1 MTLENPSSGLG
12 LACCSVTAVL
22 CVTLQYSTR
31 HTARPG
37 TAVMPSLRDDTV
49 AAYTDASP
57 GRSIP
62 TITTTRPSISADDYD
77 NDNDSL
83 FSSDDDTNNLNR
95 HNPNPRPA
103 WTPRPTPP
111 GARRLS
117 SRRSSSIHSSHRTT
131 SLTTTAKSLLTT
143 LSQALTSL
151 LRHLLRLYLSL
162 TPLQRILAFFAS
174 GILTTLAVLF
184 LIYSH
189 RVFAALG
196 PLAASWRA
204 APFGWLPIWLATTAT
219 AFPPIVG
226 YSTCVTAAGF
236 VYGFPLGWPVA
247 ASATVCGS
255 AAAFVASRGVLA
267 GYVQRLVGRD
277 RRFVALGQVL
287 RKDGIGVLVM
297 VRLCPLPYSLSNGF
311 LGTVGR
317 VGLGRFVL
325 ATAAA
330 TPKLLIHVF
339 IGSRL
344 ALLADSGDVMS
355 GLDRFVNYA
364 SMVVFGLL
372 GFFVGLLI
380 YRRTMARAEELAAGR
395 GDLDE
400 DGEIDPSR
408 LEAGDPFL
416 DGRRGGMG
424 DEETVLDDDGDSENG
439 RMVHPDDLDAA
450 AIMDD
455 DDISLWD
462 THGDG
467 YHDSWDDD
475 EGTTGNGNGVNGS
488 GGKRK

>member
-1 MTLENPSSGLG
+1 
-12 LACCSVTAVL
+12 
-22 CVTLQYSTR
+22 
-31 HTARPG
+31 
-37 TAVMPSLRDDTV
+37 MPSFRDDTTTTTTTMG
-49 AAYTDASP
+49 YTDASP
-57 GRSIP
+57 GRSKTP
-62 TITTTRPSISADDYD
+62 TARPSQSPPPPPPPSPGLD
-77 NDNDSL
+77 
-83 FSSDDDTNNLNR
+83 
-95 HNPNPRPA
+95 
-103 WTPRPTPP
+103 PRPTPA

-117 SRRSSSIHSSHRTT
+117 SRRSSSIHSSQHHPSADLRTT
-131 SLTTTAKSLLTT
+131 ARSLLAG
-143 LSQALTSL
+143 LSQALASA
-151 LRHLLRLYLSL
+151 LRNLLRLYLSL
-162 TPLQRILAFFAS
+162 TPLQRVLAFFAS
-174 GILTTLAVLF
+174 GVFTALAILF
-184 LIYSH
+184 LVYSH
-189 RVFAALG
+189 RVFAALA

-204 APFGWLPIWLATTAT
+204 APWGWLPIWLATAAT
-219 AFPPIVG
+219 AFPPLVG

-236 VYGFPLGWPVA
+236 VFGFPLGWPVA
-247 ASATVCGS
+247 ATATVCGS
-255 AAAFVASRGVLA
+255 AASFVASRGVLA

-287 RKDGIGVLVM
+287 RRDGVGVLVM

-344 ALLADSGDVMS
+344 ALLADSGDAMT
-355 GLDRFVNYA
+355 GLDRFINYA

-400 DGEIDPSR
+400 DGEADPSR
-408 LEAGDPFL
+408 LEAGDPLL
-416 DGRRGGMG
+416 DGRRGGVG
-424 DEETVLDDDGDSENG
+424 DDEAVLDEDGDGAHG

-450 AIMDD
+450 VIMDD

-462 THGDG
+462 AHGDG
-467 YHDSWDDD
+467 YHDSWGNN
-475 EGTTGNGNGVNGS
+475 EGATGSGNGANGS
-488 GGKRK
+488 GSRRK